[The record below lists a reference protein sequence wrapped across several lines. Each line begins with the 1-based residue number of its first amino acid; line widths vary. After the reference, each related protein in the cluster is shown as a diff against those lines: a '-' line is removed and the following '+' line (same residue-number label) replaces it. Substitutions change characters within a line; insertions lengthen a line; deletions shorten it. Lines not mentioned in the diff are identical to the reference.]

1 MANYNLQPNE
11 SIIMKSTG
19 IIYGNGILN
28 SNQDE
33 LILTNLNII
42 LVQKGVMGNTKNIQ
56 SFPVNQI
63 KMFNGQAQVTLGKTR
78 NLLPQLEVY
87 FKNRQEFFGFMNKS
101 EAVKWIN
108 NINKLLTG
116 NTDYSDSNADSK
128 KLMTIPGTELVA
140 TTLKDTFDT
149 VKGVFS
155 SNSRS
160 SSNPTN
166 VKVTIKCLGCGAP
179 LSGIQ
184 GNAIRCKYCDT
195 DQSL

>member
-11 SIIMKSTG
+11 SIIMKSVG
-19 IIYGNGILN
+19 VIYGNGLVN

-33 LILTNLNII
+33 LILTNLNIV
-42 LVQKGVMGNTKNIQ
+42 LVRKGVIGNTKSIQ
-56 SFPVNQI
+56 TFPVNQI
-63 KMFNGQAQVTLGKTR
+63 KKFNGQAQASLGRTR

-87 FKNRQEFFGFMNKS
+87 FKNGQEYFGFMSKS
-101 EAVKWIN
+101 EVVKWIN
-108 NINKLLTG
+108 NINKLVTG
-116 NTDYSDSNADSK
+116 DSEYSDSNSDSK
-128 KLMTIPGTELVA
+128 KMMAIPGTELVA
-140 TTLKDTFDT
+140 STLKDTFDT

-155 SNSRS
+155 SNSKI